1 MFGKSKRKQQEALM
15 SMLSSYR
22 PTSKSS
28 LKLFCLTST
37 KGNVAQA
44 SELYDFMTRDIET
57 LPDFDPVPPTWIDN
71 TKQAVGGIFDF
82 VRENKDGIAQVYDI
96 VRGVLASRG
105 KNLPPIGDT
114 AAEAVAESLPP
125 IN

>member
-1 MFGKSKRKQQEALM
+1 M

-57 LPDFDPVPPTWIDN
+57 LPDFDPVPPTWVDN